1 MPRWKTELTLHDA
14 PVTVHYVHGGLM
26 VMCGSEDVTD
36 NISKQDLSTL
46 HTIGGEVEQENMIED
61 NGVMVP
67 FSKKPLEN

>member
-1 MPRWKTELTLHDA
+1 
-14 PVTVHYVHGGLM
+14 M

-46 HTIGGEVEQENMIED
+46 HTIGGEVEQEDMIED

-67 FSKKPLEN
+67 EDTP